1 MLFAVTLD
9 CAAACP
15 EVFPGRDLNLDLNLK
30 DLYYFLGRF
39 CVFWYA
45 WFFHQPERGEGKER

>member
-15 EVFPGRDLNLDLNLK
+15 EVFPGRDLNLK
-30 DLYYFLGRF
+30 DLYFLGRF